1 MAPRLNELHP
11 SLVHFPI
18 ALLPVAIGADLL
30 ARATGSR
37 RLSEVG
43 RLLMPV
49 AAASAAVSA
58 AAGLVAAVEANAQ
71 GKAGDI
77 LVTHRNINLSLT
89 AVSAA
94 MAAWR
99 LGEDEASP
107 AYLALG
113 LAGIGALG
121 YSAYL
126 GGKMVYEHGVGV
138 KPADGLQDGDSP
150 ELAPGHLAE
159 AARRAAADLAASIP
173 PTIADLKAGRLAP
186 SLGQDLENPEH
197 FAPTGRPVGYGAA
210 GSTGGAV
217 GSTAAGTTDGAP
229 DGAGA
234 PESIP

>member
-18 ALLPVAIGADLL
+18 ALIPVAIGADLL
-30 ARATGSR
+30 ARVTGSR
-37 RLSEVG
+37 RLGEVG

-58 AAGLVAAVEANAQ
+58 AAGLVAAVEVNAQ
-71 GKAGDI
+71 GKAGDL
-77 LVTHRNINLSLT
+77 LVTHRNMNLSLT
-89 AVSAA
+89 AVSAL

-99 LGEDEASP
+99 LGEEEAGTG
-107 AYLALG
+107 YLALG
-113 LAGIGALG
+113 LAGIGALS

-138 KPADGLQDGDSP
+138 KPADGLRDGDSP
-150 ELAPGHLAE
+150 ELAPGHLTE
-159 AARRAAADLAASIP
+159 AASRAVADLKASIP
-173 PTIADLKAGRLAP
+173 PTIDDLKAGNLAP
-186 SLGQDLENPEH
+186 SLGQDLENPEKL
-197 FAPTGRPVGYGAA
+197 APTGRPV
-210 GSTGGAV
+210 TG
-217 GSTAAGTTDGAP
+217 TDASVP